1 MKNNKDP
8 LCSNLDSVVKNLP
21 TNAGDAGLIPESGRS
36 PGAGNGNPL
45 QFSCQDN
52 PYAQRSLGGYSL
64 WHHKESDTTEHTCT
78 HAVV

>member
-21 TNAGDAGLIPESGRS
+21 TNAGDAGLIPESRRS

-45 QFSCQDN
+45 QFSYQDN
-52 PYAQRSLGGYSL
+52 PYGQRSQGGYSL
-64 WHHKESDTTEHTCT
+64 RGHKESDTTERTCT